1 MKTDIKKIDNKYI
14 IAGASVAV
22 VVLIGFLVYISKDK
36 ALVEESS
43 FSSFNSS
50 RTTTS
55 IVLTEEIKT
64 EPVVTEPPMFERAAE
79 LYQQN
84 SDTVGYIR
92 IKNIMVDYPVVQIPG
107 NSEIGNSFYI
117 DHDFNK
123 EYSKAGAIFLDY
135 RASFGPDE
143 SLHSDNLVVYGHNMY
158 NETMFGSLRH
168 YRNDYSF
175 YEENSIIEFS
185 SNYKDYKYEIFGF
198 FIVSGSA
205 TSDFKYWNVINF
217 EDEEDFNQYINQVR
231 RRTPTNIDVN
241 VEYGDKLIA
250 LSTCY
255 SDADNSRFVIVGRR
269 LSDDEATET

>member
-14 IAGASVAV
+14 IIGASVAV

-55 IVLTEEIKT
+55 IVLTEEIRT

-92 IKNIMVDYPVVQIPG
+92 IKNIMVDYPVVQIPD
-107 NSEIGNSFYI
+107 NPEIGNSFYI

-123 EYSKAGAIFLDY
+123 EYSKAGTIFLDY
-135 RASFGPDE
+135 RANFGSDE
-143 SLHSDNLVVYGHNMY
+143 NLHSDNLVVYGHNMR
-158 NETMFGSLRH
+158 NDTMFGSLRR
-168 YRNDYSF
+168 YRQDYSF
-175 YEENSIIEFS
+175 YEKNSIIELS

-205 TSDFKYWNVINF
+205 TSDFKYWNKVDF
-217 EDEEDFNQYINQVR
+217 SDEDDFNQYVNQVR
-231 RRTPTNIDVN
+231 RRTPINIDVD

-255 SDADNSRFVIVGRR
+255 SDADNSRFVVVGRR
-269 LSDDEATET
+269 LSDDEVT

>member
-1 MKTDIKKIDNKYI
+1 MNMKIDIKKIDNKYI
-14 IAGASVAV
+14 IIGVSVLL
-22 VVLIGFLVYISKDK
+22 VVLIGFIVYLLKGK
-36 ALVEESS
+36 APVEEPAVS
-43 FSSFNSS
+43 FSSTS
-50 RTTTS
+50 RSTTS
-55 IVLTEEIKT
+55 MVLTEKIET
-64 EPVVTEPPMFERAAE
+64 EPVVTEPPMFEKAVE
-79 LYQQN
+79 LLQLN

-92 IKNIMVDYPVVQIPG
+92 MQNTMVDYPVVQIP
-107 NSEIGNSFYI
+107 NDVEIGNSYYI

-135 RASFGPDE
+135 RNNFGVDE

-158 NETMFGSLRH
+158 NDTMFGSLRH

-198 FIVSGSA
+198 FIVSGSSN
-205 TSDFKYWNVINF
+205 SDFPYWNILNF
-217 EDEEDFNQYINQVR
+217 ANEAEFNQYVEQVR
-231 RRTPTNIDVN
+231 RRSLVDIDVD

-255 SDADNSRFVIVGRR
+255 SDDDNSRFVIVGRK
-269 LSDDEATET
+269 LSDDQ

>member
-14 IAGASVAV
+14 IIGASVAV

>member
-14 IAGASVAV
+14 IIGASVAV

-55 IVLTEEIKT
+55 IVLTEEIRT

-92 IKNIMVDYPVVQIPG
+92 IKNIMVDYPVVQIPD
-107 NSEIGNSFYI
+107 NPEIGNSFYI

-135 RASFGPDE
+135 RANFGSDE
-143 SLHSDNLVVYGHNMY
+143 NLHSDNLVVYGHNMR
-158 NETMFGSLRH
+158 NDTMFGSLRR
-168 YRNDYSF
+168 YRQDYSF
-175 YEENSIIEFS
+175 YEKNSIIELS

-205 TSDFKYWNVINF
+205 TSDFKYWNKVDF
-217 EDEEDFNQYINQVR
+217 SDEDDFNQYVNQVR
-231 RRTPTNIDVN
+231 RRTPINIDVD

-255 SDADNSRFVIVGRR
+255 SDADNSRFVVVGRR
-269 LSDDEATET
+269 LSDDEVT